1 MKTKTGL
8 FVPSP
13 LQTRILEHL
22 RDKGR
27 ASAQELQ
34 VAVESTVG
42 SVRDSMNTLRK
53 HGLVTKSPVS
63 FELAACLR
71 RPKGKKVPNASV

>member
-22 RDKGR
+22 KDKGR

-34 VAVESTVG
+34 AAVESTVG
-42 SVRDSMNTLRK
+42 SVRDSLNTLRK

-63 FELAACLR
+63 FELA
-71 RPKGKKVPNASV
+71 KKSPRAKKAKEQVEG